1 MTRQQAV
8 DFLAREVFEGTDERD
23 HLDGNLDAE
32 LLTFGDEVRER
43 AWELQNQS
51 DGVKGTGDAY
61 DGPVCRECGEPCFV
75 DHESGTSHH
84 ADDDS
89 PDGIDHDA
97 DARHVAIP
105 EDADADA
112 HPTPV

>member
-1 MTRQQAV
+1 MTRQEAV

-51 DGVKGTGDAY
+51 DGVEGTGAAY
-61 DGPVCRECGEPCFV
+61 DGPVCRECELPCFV
-75 DHESGTSHH
+75 TDAGVAHH
-84 ADDDS
+84 GQ
-89 PDGIDHDA
+89 PDEIDHDA

-105 EDADADA
+105 EED
-112 HPTPV
+112 